1 MPLCAICHGLQPLY
15 MKVLIESMCYKFH
28 NFYYEISSRIKKWEN
43 VIWNAQNQNINLDA
57 E

>member
-15 MKVLIESMCYKFH
+15 MKFLIESMWYEFH
-28 NFYYEISSRIKKWEN
+28 NFYLESSRVKRYEN
-43 VIWNAQNQNINLDA
+43 VISNAQNQNINLDA